1 MLWWFEWL
9 DQGSHF
15 APYRAIS
22 AFIAGED
29 LRSPNGSSVV
39 LKVSSVA
46 GQLWARAWKK
56 PGRMLGYLLDEEWGR
71 SGNTSVT
78 HAGVALNIGDNIKA
92 GQIQIEWWDADE
104 GAWHQSIIIDHAG
117 GPLQLKPPSFLRHIA
132 FKMVRLETKLVP
144 TPAEIK

>member
-1 MLWWFEWL
+1 
-9 DQGSHF
+9 
-15 APYRAIS
+15 
-22 AFIAGED
+22 
-29 LRSPNGSSVV
+29 
-39 LKVSSVA
+39 
-46 GQLWARAWKK
+46 
-56 PGRMLGYLLDEEWGR
+56 MLGYLLDEEWGR

-117 GPLQLKPPSFLRHIA
+117 GPLQLNPPSFLRHIA